1 MTASSITLR
10 HATFARPHLSL
21 RSLLDRLAAADA
33 RYRDRSNIA
42 ELDARLIRDIGVTPA
57 DVDAELRRGS
67 IW

>member
-10 HATFARPHLSL
+10 HTESARPQLWL
-21 RSLLDRLAAADA
+21 RGMLDRFAAADA
-33 RYRDRSNIA
+33 RYRDRANLA
-42 ELDARLIRDIGVTPA
+42 RLDTRLIRDMGVTCA